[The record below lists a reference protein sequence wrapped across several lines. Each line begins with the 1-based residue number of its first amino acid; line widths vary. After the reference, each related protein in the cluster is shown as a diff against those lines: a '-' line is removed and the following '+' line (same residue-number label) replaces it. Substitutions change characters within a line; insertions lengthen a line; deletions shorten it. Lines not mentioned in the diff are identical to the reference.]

1 MQEAARR
8 ARRGPGGQGSLSP
21 VSASLSAT
29 RTRTPPRRRKLI
41 FCALSTC
48 RMAVSLCEQRGSEGR
63 EHGACRARPRQ
74 PRLPGAQ
81 EGTRAHTDVQ
91 VSPWTGGHSAVGGRG
106 PLWLGEPFR
115 HRRFREARSPLT
127 GCGSRL
133 CPWGQATAWLQGGD
147 PGPGTSRGGLPRLC
161 PEGRPEPPGD
171 DRAVAL
177 SLHG

>member
-63 EHGACRARPRQ
+63 EHGACRARQACAPPAQASRCSGGNQ
-74 PRLPGAQ
+74 DPHGRSGVTVDRWAQCRGRKGASVAR
-81 EGTRAHTDVQ
+81 RA
-91 VSPWTGGHSAVGGRG
+91 VSAPAI
-106 PLWLGEPFR
+106 P
-115 HRRFREARSPLT
+115 
-127 GCGSRL
+127 
-133 CPWGQATAWLQGGD
+133 
-147 PGPGTSRGGLPRLC
+147 GGLLPAHGLR
-161 PEGRPEPPGD
+161 EPP
-171 DRAVAL
+171 L
-177 SLHG
+177 SLRTSHSLAPRRRPWSWHVPGRAATPLS